1 MSETWHSVLF
11 LCRLN
16 AEVVR
21 LWIGRAEFC
30 AQSARTRARDVPKSW
45 SNVSWSSCRRP
56 APVSLVRVDQ
66 VTSIGKKVSTSVERL
81 AVCAKNALG
90 AVGQVQSR

>member
-1 MSETWHSVLF
+1 MSEIWHSVLF

-30 AQSARTRARDVPKSW
+30 AQSARARDVPKSW

-56 APVSLVRVDQ
+56 APASLVRVDQ

>member
-1 MSETWHSVLF
+1 M
-11 LCRLN
+11 
-16 AEVVR
+16 
-21 LWIGRAEFC
+21 
-30 AQSARTRARDVPKSW
+30 
-45 SNVSWSSCRRP
+45 
-56 APVSLVRVDQ
+56 SLVRVDQ